1 MPNSFRKRLNRGDL
15 LVGPMVC
22 LSAPEVVEILCSA
35 GFDWLFLEAEHAPV
49 SPQALQHMMI
59 AARDTPCVV
68 RLPNHDEIWVKRV
81 LDMGAAGVIV
91 PQVNTAEQARNAVRF
106 AKYAPVGQRGVGV
119 SRAHGYGYAVVDYIA
134 RANDDTAVIVQA
146 EHIDAVRNIE
156 AITDVPGVDAVLI
169 GPYDLSASMGKMG
182 QVNDPEVVEAIN
194 VVARTAKRKNLKL
207 GFFGVSA
214 DSVKPYIENGFTLIA
229 AGVDTMLLGQ
239 AASQLCKTLK
249 NDATPN
255 AAAEKSAKL
264 PAVGS

>member
-1 MPNSFRKRLNRGDL
+1 MPNSFRERLRRGDV

-22 LSAPEVVEILCSA
+22 LSSPEVVEILCGA
-35 GFDWLFLEAEHAPV
+35 GFDWLFLEAEHAPAT
-49 SPQALQHMMI
+49 PQSLQHMMI
-59 AARDTPCVV
+59 AAGDTPCMV

-91 PQVNTAEQARNAVRF
+91 PQVNTAEQARNVVKF
-106 AKYAPVGQRGVGV
+106 AKYAPLGQRGVGV
-119 SRAHGYGYAVVDYIA
+119 SRAHGYGYSVGDYIA
-134 RANDDTAVIVQA
+134 RANDESVVVVQA

-194 VVARTAKRKNLKL
+194 VVARTAKRKGLKL
-207 GFFGVSA
+207 GYFGVSA
-214 DSVKPYIENGFTLIA
+214 DAVTPYVDNGFTLIA

-239 AASQLCKTLK
+239 AASQLCQTLK
-249 NDATPN
+249 SQPV
-255 AAAEKSAKL
+255 AKVTI
-264 PAVGS
+264 AKVA